1 PTIAHS
7 WSAIVMH
14 DAYASPTLDRVR
26 EGGVVMLNTS
36 VVRREL
42 DPERFVVIELA
53 AADIA
58 EGAGNRMAASMVM
71 VGAYAAA
78 TDILSLDS
86 LGEAVA
92 ASLPPYRRALAE
104 VNVAALRAG
113 FDAAPRLIAPAWELD
128 QVAR

>member
-1 PTIAHS
+1 MFGSYGGMMRGGNTDATVVVADRPVEAPPTIAHS

-104 VNVAALRAG
+104 
-113 FDAAPRLIAPAWELD
+113 
-128 QVAR
+128 